1 MSTVSFPAR
10 PFGLTGRLVPTV
22 FLVGLLGSA
31 FLGCK
36 DKGQES
42 AKKAS
47 NDVDGLAQQV
57 DGDVAEIETGL
68 PDGAKALGAL
78 YAKGAPDP
86 KTDPA
91 GVKTALTKTVRDV
104 PKLTVA
110 KSTFFALADE
120 KGIGIRNNLDQ
131 DAMAGQDLM
140 AVFPDL
146 AKVPASPAGAPC
158 TFATGTFPGSATAN
172 GPDKTWV
179 AAVPVRGEDGATR
192 GMFVT
197 GWSYRRYALH
207 LQEVLKRTLQDA
219 LSKSGDTS
227 KMPVFYVGVFDKTG
241 VYTERTTPKVNED
254 ALVALDLVAK
264 TAGGPTQGTMSLTD
278 RDFGWAAKRTPKLG
292 ADTGIVVL
300 RSEL

>member
-1 MSTVSFPAR
+1 MAASTLAFPPRPLRSGSPIVVSA
-10 PFGLTGRLVPTV
+10 LL
-22 FLVGLLGSA
+22 LSSLLG
-31 FLGCK
+31 GCK

-42 AKKAS
+42 AKKAAT
-47 NDVDGLAQQV
+47 DVDGLAAQV
-57 DGDVAEIETGL
+57 DADVGEIESGL

-86 KTDPA
+86 KSDPA
-91 GVKTALTKTVRDV
+91 GVKTALTKTIRDV

-140 AVFPDL
+140 AVFPEL
-146 AKVPASPAGAPC
+146 GKVTSSPPGAGC

-179 AAVPVRGEDGATR
+179 AAVPVRGEDGAAR

-197 GWSYRRYALH
+197 GWSYRRFALH

-219 LSKSGDTS
+219 LVKAGDAS
-227 KMPVFYVGVFDKTG
+227 KMPVFYVGVFDKSG

-254 ALVALDLVAK
+254 ALVGLDLVAK
-264 TAGGPTQGTMSLTD
+264 TAGGPAQGTMSLTD

-292 ADTGIVVL
+292 PDTGVVVL